1 MRWWR
6 TGPTTTSPSGCRP
19 LEGHQSGVEQ
29 EVFAEVAV
37 VVFASALVYI
47 CMYLDR
53 RSIYSYTSFTQHPH
67 SVINV

>member
-1 MRWWR
+1 M
-6 TGPTTTSPSGCRP
+6 GPTTTSPSGCGP

-37 VVFASALVYI
+37 VMFASAPVYI
-47 CMYLDR
+47 CMYLYR
-53 RSIYSYTSFTQHPH
+53 RSIYSYTSFAQHPH